1 MYFNRKALPFIL
13 LGFMFLTPFMVS
25 AQLRLPKLISDG
37 LVLQRDAEVKIWGW
51 SAKSE
56 MVSINYRDSL
66 YKTIANEEGEWSV
79 LLPVQKAGGP
89 YAMHIFASDTID
101 LKNILVGD
109 VWICSGQSNMELPM
123 RRVSPLYKEVI
134 AKADNRNIRYFE
146 VPKTYDFNTSQLDL
160 KSGKW
165 VDVNSKTIHN
175 LSAVSYFFADKLNED
190 CHVPVGIINSS
201 LGGSPAQAW
210 LSEEALKEFPTYI
223 AELQKFKKQAVID
236 SIVLSDNNRS
246 NNWYQESTE
255 KDEGQQ
261 GNWRTKGLDTSDWS
275 TMTVPGY
282 WADEKLGN
290 VNGVVWFRKE
300 IEIPPEYCNKE
311 SLLIVGRIVDA
322 DSVFVNGKFIGT
334 TSYQYPPRRYNIPAG
349 VLVEG
354 KNTISIRVISNSGRG
369 GFVADKPY
377 KLVFD
382 DFKIDLKGEWKYKL
396 GVEMDPLRG
405 QTFIRWKSGGLYNAM
420 IAPLLNYKI
429 KGAVWYQGESNTK
442 APKEYKHLLFSLIK
456 NWRKQWGQG
465 NFPFLCVQLPNFMA
479 PKNQPSESN
488 WAILREAQFKALSVP
503 NTGLV
508 VTIDIGEW
516 NDIHPLNKKDVG
528 ERLALV
534 AKKIAYGDDHVV
546 YSGPVYQS
554 MEIKKNKV
562 ILFFENIGSGLLAKG
577 DGELKE
583 FAIAGKDKKFV
594 WAKAKIEGNKVIVW
608 SDQVKKPK
616 AIRYSWADNPD
627 NANLFNKENLPASP
641 FRTDA
646 W

>member
-1 MYFNRKALPFIL
+1 MCFNRKVFSFILFCFIL
-13 LGFMFLTPFMVS
+13 LIPFLVS
-25 AQLRLPKLISDG
+25 AQLRLPKLISNG
-37 LVLQRDAEVKIWGW
+37 LVLQRDVEVKIWGW

-66 YKTIANEEGEWSV
+66 YKTIANEKGEWSV

-89 YAMHIFASDTID
+89 YVMHICASDTIN

-109 VWICSGQSNMELPM
+109 VWICSGQSNMELSM
-123 RRVSPLYKEVI
+123 QRVSPLYKEVI

-175 LSAVSYFFADKLNED
+175 LSAVSYFFASKLNSD
-190 CHVPVGIINSS
+190 CNAPIGVINSS

-210 LSEEALKEFPTYI
+210 LSEDALKEFPFYS
-223 AELQKFKKQAVID
+223 AELQKFKNQAVID
-236 SIVLSDNNRS
+236 SIEQSDNNRS
-246 NNWYQESTE
+246 NHWYHKSTE

-261 GNWRTKGLDTSDWS
+261 GNWRTKDLNTSDWS
-275 TMTVPGY
+275 SMTIPGY

-300 IEIPPEYCNKE
+300 IEIPTEYYNKE

-322 DSVFVNGKFIGT
+322 DSVFVNGKFIGS
-334 TSYQYPPRRYNIPAG
+334 TSYQYPPRRYTIPAG

-354 KNTISIRVISNSGRG
+354 KNTVSIRVISNGGRG

-377 KLVFD
+377 EIVFD
-382 DFKIDLKGEWKYKL
+382 GIKIDLKGEWKYKL
-396 GVEMDPLRG
+396 GVEMESLQGP
-405 QTFIRWKSGGLYNAM
+405 TFIRWKSGGLYNAM

-429 KGAVWYQGESNTK
+429 KGAVWYQGESNTSH
-442 APKEYKHLLFSLIK
+442 PNEYEHLLSSLIK

-465 NFPFLCVQLPNFMA
+465 DFPFLCVQLPNFMS
-479 PKNQPSESN
+479 PKDQPSESN
-488 WAILREAQFKALSVP
+488 WAIVREAQFKALSVP
-503 NTGLV
+503 NTGMA

-534 AKKIAYGDDHVV
+534 AKKIAYGDNHVI
-546 YSGPVYQS
+546 YSGPVYKS
-554 MEIKKNKV
+554 MEVKKNKV
-562 ILFFENIGSGLLAKG
+562 ILLFENIGSGLIVKG
-577 DGELKE
+577 GGEFKE

-594 WAKAKIEGNKVIVW
+594 WAKAKIEGNKIIVW
-608 SDQVKKPK
+608 SDQVKKPI
-616 AIRYSWADNPD
+616 AVRYAWADNPD
-627 NANLFNKENLPASP
+627 KANLINREGLPASP